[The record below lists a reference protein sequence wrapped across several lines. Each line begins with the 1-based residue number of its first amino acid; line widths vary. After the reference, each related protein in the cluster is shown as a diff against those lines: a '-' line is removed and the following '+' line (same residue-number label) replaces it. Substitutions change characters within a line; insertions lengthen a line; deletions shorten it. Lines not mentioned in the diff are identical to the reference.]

1 MVFFLEIELGK
12 VDLTFQIGGL
22 TMSHPFYVVQGMNR
36 NFILGR
42 DWLIQ
47 NGVRNYYDL
56 GTMRINDV
64 PLQVDIHISSVL
76 RIAKSVVLK
85 PDTAQFFLAKY
96 KSALG
101 VSPNEVLMS
110 VSKIDQSIANENP

>member
-1 MVFFLEIELGK
+1 
-12 VDLTFQIGGL
+12 
-22 TMSHPFYVVQGMNR
+22 MNR